1 MNEYT
6 RHIFKNDFYH
16 CQWDNLTHK
25 MSNYHRQKQSM
36 IKNSMF
42 VKEMISDKNNSH

>member
-36 IKNSMF
+36 IKTMF
-42 VKEMISDKNNSH
+42 VKEIVFDNNNSH